1 MRGGLDETLDRM
13 RRREEALRRRSTE
26 PNNTG
31 ADQPG
36 SEPGGSPGSEPG
48 WAEPRDSEIGRA
60 GAHEPAHEAPP
71 RHVVEDVAEAL
82 REAVAA
88 HPGAAVTAR
97 VEQDGQ
103 AYDLRVAWTDQEV
116 TTTAQPAAATPA
128 WPMSLNAVPGPST
141 GQDGLGED
149 PAARLADLIRRD
161 PSLLGGEEP
170 PD

>member
-1 MRGGLDETLDRM
+1 MDETLDRM

-26 PNNTG
+26 PTITG

-36 SEPGGSPGSEPG
+36 PEPGYAPGSDLSR
-48 WAEPRDSEIGRA
+48 AERRNAEIGRA

-97 VEQDGQ
+97 VEHDGQ

-116 TTTAQPAAATPA
+116 TATAQPAAPPPA
-128 WPMSLNAVPGPST
+128 WPLSVNTVPGWST
-141 GQDGLGED
+141 VQDGLSAD
-149 PAARLADLIRRD
+149 PAARLAELIRRD
-161 PSLLGGEEP
+161 PSLLGREEP
-170 PD
+170 PG